1 MEFCHAVMQQAP
13 YQYLIKNYGFKYACI
28 ILTGLPTIGV
38 LSAIFIVTPN
48 QAVQLTKSPR
58 ECINI
63 ILCSKYEHEKES
75 TNDTSNFPSITE
87 EDIEKLDVDTNTN
100 ISSPVQKTLSFLSVL
115 KSAFDF
121 GLFKNVNYII
131 FIISRFF
138 LYMSYYVPYLYIP
151 DRALHHDISK
161 DHSSLL
167 ITIAGIASCVARTLS
182 GFIADLKIVRSRRYL
197 CYSTTLILCSVTFLF
212 HFEHDFT
219 SYAANA
225 AVYGALTGQY
235 QRVLIM

>member
-1 MEFCHAVMQQAP
+1 M
-13 YQYLIKNYGFKYACI
+13 
-28 ILTGLPTIGV
+28 
-38 LSAIFIVTPN
+38 
-48 QAVQLTKSPR
+48 TKSPR
-58 ECINI
+58 KCIKI
-63 ILCSKYEHEKES
+63 ILCSKYEREEES
-75 TNDTSNFPSITE
+75 TNDISNSPTITGE
-87 EDIEKLDVDTNTN
+87 NIEKLDDINTT
-100 ISSPVQKTLSFLSVL
+100 SQVQKTPPLLTVL

-121 GLFKNVNYII
+121 GLFKNVNYVI
-131 FIISRFF
+131 FLISSFF

-197 CYSTTLILCSVTFLF
+197 CYSTTLILCSVTILF

>member
-1 MEFCHAVMQQAP
+1 MNMR
-13 YQYLIKNYGFKYACI
+13 KNPQMIPAISHQLQKKI
-28 ILTGLPTIGV
+28 SRNSTLTT
-38 LSAIFIVTPN
+38 T
-48 QAVQLTKSPR
+48 
-58 ECINI
+58 
-63 ILCSKYEHEKES
+63 
-75 TNDTSNFPSITE
+75 
-87 EDIEKLDVDTNTN
+87 DVDNNTN
-100 ISSPVQKTLSFLSVL
+100 SSSPVQKTPSFLTVL

-121 GLFKNVNYII
+121 GLFKNVNYVIY
-131 FIISRFF
+131 IISSFF

-235 QRVLIM
+235 HHINKANDKMSLPTAPTQPALEQQTQRTVAYFIHRCLSKAFRPHTD